1 MLYSFL
7 VIKMNLI
14 NDEKHYNTLSNY
26 YMYKYNKKVAKI
38 SLNAGFSCPNK
49 DGTKG
54 KGGCTYCSKLGSGD
68 FAGNPTQSLKEQ
80 FLAIKDVISAK
91 WPDTL
96 YIPYLQANT
105 NTYGSIERLK
115 QVYNELLN
123 LDKNVCEISIATRA
137 DCLEDEKIALLN
149 EINQKIP
156 VQIELG
162 LQTSNEIT
170 AKQINRG
177 SSNAE
182 LVSAVSRLRKNNIEI
197 VIHII
202 NGLPGE
208 TEEDMLNTIEFIN
221 KLDIQGIK
229 IHSLCVLKN
238 TKMGDDYIKH
248 PFKLQ
253 TLEEYVDITIK
264 QIRHLRKDIIIHRL
278 SADAALDDLIAP
290 LWTRK
295 KLVVMNEIDKK
306 MRKLN
311 CYQGDQLLNGH
322 SS

>member
-1 MLYSFL
+1 
-7 VIKMNLI
+7 MNLI
-14 NDEKHYNTLSNY
+14 NEEKHYNTLANY
-26 YMYKYNKKVAKI
+26 YLYKYHKKVAKI

-54 KGGCTYCSKLGSGD
+54 RGGCTYCSKLGSGD
-68 FAGNPTQSLKEQ
+68 FAGNPTKSLKEQ
-80 FLAIKDVISAK
+80 FLEVKEQIAKK

-105 NTYGSIERLK
+105 NTYGSIEKLTR
-115 QVYNELLN
+115 VYNELLD
-123 LDKNVCEISIATRA
+123 LDENVCQISIATRA
-137 DCLEDEKIALLN
+137 DCLEDEKIELLDTLN
-149 EINQKIP
+149 KKIP

-162 LQTSNEIT
+162 LQTANEKT
-170 AKQINRG
+170 AKNINRG
-177 SSNAE
+177 SSNIE
-182 LVSAVSRLRKNNIEI
+182 LIDAVSRLRNKNIEV

-208 TEEDMLNTIEFIN
+208 TDEDMLNTIDFIN

-238 TKMGDDYIKH
+238 TQMGDDYLKN

-253 TLEEYVDITIK
+253 TLDEYVDITIR
-264 QIRHLRKDIIIHRL
+264 QIRRLRGDIIIHRL

-306 MRKLN
+306 MRKFN
-311 CYQGDQLLNGH
+311 YYQADQFCNGH